1 MTDHKRTETLS
12 TRVDGR
18 TLRLAQAVAELR
30 HTTLSR
36 FVADAV
42 EQAVYEALSL
52 ASAHLKRAAQPASA
66 RSGRDSDGTGTGD
79 NRHATAD
86 RITA

>member
-18 TLRLAQAVAELR
+18 TRRLAQTVAELR

-42 EQAVYEALSL
+42 ERAVYEGLSV
-52 ASAHLKRAAQPASA
+52 ASTHLKHAAQPASA
-66 RSGRDSDGTGTGD
+66 V
-79 NRHATAD
+79 AETAAHV
-86 RITA
+86 RGQR